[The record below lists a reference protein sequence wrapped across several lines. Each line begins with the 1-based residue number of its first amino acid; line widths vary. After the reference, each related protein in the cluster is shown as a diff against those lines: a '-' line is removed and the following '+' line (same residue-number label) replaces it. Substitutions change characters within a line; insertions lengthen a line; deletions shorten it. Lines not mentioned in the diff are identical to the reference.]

1 VECAAFWK
9 LQAQCHQ
16 RLHRIVYLRSSVVS
30 QDQIILRN
38 CVLNVADVNTDYEKE
53 NVKSPEMLSKDD
65 WRTK

>member
-1 VECAAFWK
+1 MRSLLEATSPVPPEAAQNCIPAK
-9 LQAQCHQ
+9 Q
-16 RLHRIVYLRSSVVS
+16 RRL

-53 NVKSPEMLSKDD
+53 NVKSPEMLIKDD